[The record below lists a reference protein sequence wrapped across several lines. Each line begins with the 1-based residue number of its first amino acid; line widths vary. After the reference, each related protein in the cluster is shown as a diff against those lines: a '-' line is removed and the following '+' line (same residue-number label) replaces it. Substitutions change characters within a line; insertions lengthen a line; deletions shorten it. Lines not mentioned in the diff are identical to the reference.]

1 MPVFALGD
9 IIRCISYVFND
20 KKFEIRSTRLRMN
33 PSTHSANWKKIRLF
47 LQGLVEV
54 HVVLYLFF
62 SRSFIL

>member
-9 IIRCISYVFND
+9 IIRCILYVFKD
-20 KKFEIRSTRLRMN
+20 KKFEIKSTCLRMN
-33 PSTHSANWKKIRLF
+33 PSTHSASWKKIHLF